1 MSSIFNINIAVI
13 GTVSSGKSTLLNSLF
28 LEEFTSMNISR
39 NTMIPQI
46 YHEINSNKNKL
57 IKEAKQIN
65 KEVSEINEFI
75 KNKTNDN
82 DYDIKQDMQPK
93 EFYIHK
99 IKELNI
105 CKRDIYLSFY
115 DIPGLNDN
123 KNHEV
128 YYHYVRENFSD
139 FDIIL
144 YLIDLNTGLN
154 TKDEIDLL
162 RFICIHAKKHNN
174 FVIPIINKSDDM
186 TMKESQLICD
196 GKYSNNYDT
205 IINIFNE
212 YQNKYPNPKI
222 QKIILFSAQES
233 YMYRMLLQNPNFEL
247 SDHIKNIIGFNDMG
261 RKYYTLSNEE
271 RLKKINEIVNDTEF
285 LKTMIRMSG
294 YSYLHNM
301 LSEILNS
308 NQQTICENKLIK
320 KFEKL
325 KNKENINT
333 ENIFDIY
340 KQFNILY
347 ENSVKL
353 KNIFTIELDLI
364 NDEQF
369 INDIFDKLI
378 SKIEHNNLDNME
390 KYLKCFENLNENKYN
405 KYLGEKINSNSSTI
419 KANIYSWFYM
429 NYEKKNT
436 IEDLLSVLKKMQSF
450 EISDE
455 NINEYATNYINDIIT
470 NKIIFYNQVDFSNY
484 QSIIEFDRKIKQE
497 LNELCN
503 YVYKETIKKI
513 YKYFIK
519 SKIMTLIDN
528 INSKNN
534 EDTSIMILYNLML
547 FYNHYSTINI
557 EYSEIYILLLF
568 NYIKVVNNNTNINI
582 NIISEKNDELLSIDN
597 DFIQIN
603 VN

>member
-1 MSSIFNINIAVI
+1 
-13 GTVSSGKSTLLNSLF
+13 
-28 LEEFTSMNISR
+28 
-39 NTMIPQI
+39 
-46 YHEINSNKNKL
+46 
-57 IKEAKQIN
+57 
-65 KEVSEINEFI
+65 
-75 KNKTNDN
+75 
-82 DYDIKQDMQPK
+82 
-93 EFYIHK
+93 
-99 IKELNI
+99 
-105 CKRDIYLSFY
+105 
-115 DIPGLNDN
+115 
-123 KNHEV
+123 
-128 YYHYVRENFSD
+128 
-139 FDIIL
+139 
-144 YLIDLNTGLN
+144 
-154 TKDEIDLL
+154 
-162 RFICIHAKKHNN
+162 
-174 FVIPIINKSDDM
+174 
-186 TMKESQLICD
+186 
-196 GKYSNNYDT
+196 
-205 IINIFNE
+205 
-212 YQNKYPNPKI
+212 
-222 QKIILFSAQES
+222 
-233 YMYRMLLQNPNFEL
+233 
-247 SDHIKNIIGFNDMG
+247 
-261 RKYYTLSNEE
+261 
-271 RLKKINEIVNDTEF
+271 
-285 LKTMIRMSG
+285 MSG

-320 KFEKL
+320 KFEEL

-369 INDIFDKLI
+369 INEIFDKLI

-405 KYLGEKINSNSSTI
+405 KYLGEKINSNSLTI
-419 KANIYSWFYM
+419 KANIYSCFSMHYV
-429 NYEKKNT
+429 KKNT

-484 QSIIEFDRKIKQE
+484 QSIIEFDKKIKQE

-557 EYSEIYILLLF
+557 EYSEIYILLLL

-582 NIISEKNDELLSIDN
+582 NFEKDDELSSIDN

-603 VN
+603 TF